1 MIVPDPTEFRRMP
14 ADRPFWT
21 KPLTLALGLAVGVA
35 AAVYPFVGEA
45 YRPLNFAA
53 FGAIGL
59 FVGARAG
66 VLPGLLLALG
76 SKLAA
81 DLINYRQHGFDP
93 EYVPAASIYLCF
105 AAYPLLGRLLLRRTE
120 SPVWVGGAA
129 VLAGLPFFLIT
140 NFLAWWGK
148 VLPYPDTLAG
158 LVECYTLAVPFHR
171 ATLYGDLAF
180 SVTLFGLHSVLSR
193 AFFPAERLA
202 PAPTGVLS

>member
-1 MIVPDPTEFRRMP
+1 MP

-21 KPLTLALGLAVGVA
+21 KPLTLALGLAVGAA
-35 AAVYPFVGEA
+35 AAVFPLLGEA

-66 VLPGLLLALG
+66 LLPGLLLALG

-81 DLINYRQHGFDP
+81 DLLNYRLHDFHPD
-93 EYVPAASIYLCF
+93 YVPALSIYLCF

-120 SPVWVGGAA
+120 SPLWVGGTAA
-129 VLAGLPFFLIT
+129 AAGLPFFLIT

-158 LVECYTLAVPFHR
+158 LIECYTLAVPYHK
-171 ATLYGDLAF
+171 ATLVSDLAF
-180 SVTLFGLHSVLSR
+180 SGVLFGLHAALSR
-193 AFFPAERLA
+193 SFFPAERLA
-202 PAPTGVLS
+202 PAPAGVLS